1 MGRIPAATRETVPS
15 GRADAFDQLLAGA
28 GSVSSDGSVYVV
40 SNNRIQKFSPE
51 P

>member
-1 MGRIPAATRETVPS
+1 MGRIPAATRETS
-15 GRADAFDQLLAGA
+15 GQADAFDQLLAGA